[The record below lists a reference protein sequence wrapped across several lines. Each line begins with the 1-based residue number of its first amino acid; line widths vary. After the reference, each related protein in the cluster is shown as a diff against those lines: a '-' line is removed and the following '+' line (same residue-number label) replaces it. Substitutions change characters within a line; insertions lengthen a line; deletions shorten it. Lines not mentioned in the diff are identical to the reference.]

1 MLEARIQQQFFD
13 AADLLNQSAES
24 LSRPLDHATQAVVG
38 CLTAGGKLMAA
49 GCDGAH
55 ALAQHAATVLVRGAE
70 RERPPLAGLTL
81 ADGRAGG
88 AQLQALGHP
97 GDLLLLFVG
106 DQDTT
111 TAGPLIATAHD
122 KEMTVIALADAQVA
136 RRLDLAETDV
146 LLALPPAGRLRRLE
160 LQLMALHALCSAVDT
175 QLLGE
180 QDYA

>member
-38 CLTAGGKLMAA
+38 CLTAGGKLM
-49 GCDGAH
+49 
-55 ALAQHAATVLVRGAE
+55 AATVLVRGAE